1 MQEGKYILL
10 NNHFT
15 PVVAVMESGNYEG
28 LLFDTKADAF
38 KYIAMHKDQLQDGSY
53 YPMMF
58 NDYITMVNSRKEHEN
73 E

>member
-15 PVVAVMESGNYEG
+15 PVVAVTESGNYEG
-28 LLFDTKADAF
+28 LLFDTKVDAF

-53 YPMMF
+53 YPMRF
-58 NDYITMVNSRKEHEN
+58 NDYIAMVNSRKEHEN